1 MKQQAIQIIAR
12 YADSPKAVCKREVYV
27 DSIASVPCAEIV
39 SALRFLYSSTTLE
52 VSFTFAALPP
62 VGEKSSSPAKR

>member
-39 SALRFLYSSTTLE
+39 SALRFLYSSDLLE
-52 VSFTFAALPP
+52 VSFTFTALPQI
-62 VGEKSSSPAKR
+62 KQK